1 MENKTTDLEERI
13 KKLEEQAAL
22 TQKRLDLLIDW
33 VDENV
38 EKKPIMSWT
47 DGPIMARGL
56 QGFDKYEEL
65 KLNGE
70 FKDFKLGIDPI
81 YSLDRKPTKNGG
93 GKKSRRC

>member
-1 MENKTTDLEERI
+1 MNNETKDLEERI
-13 KKLEEQAAL
+13 KKLEEQAEL

-33 VDENV
+33 IDKNV

-56 QGFDKYEEL
+56 QGFDKYEGLE
-65 KLNGE
+65 LNGE
-70 FKDFKLGIDPI
+70 FKDFKFEIDPI
-81 YSLDRKPTKNGG
+81 YSLDKKPTKNGG